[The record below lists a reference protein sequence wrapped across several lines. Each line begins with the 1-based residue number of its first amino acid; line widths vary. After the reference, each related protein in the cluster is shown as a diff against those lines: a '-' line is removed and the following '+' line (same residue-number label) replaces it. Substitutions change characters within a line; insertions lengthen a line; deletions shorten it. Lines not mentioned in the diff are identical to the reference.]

1 MLSNCTVIWQLCLF
15 APQGVEDAMNCS
27 GLARELYVEVVRGNV
42 LCKQAFT
49 FYMIFL
55 LEVLLWYLVEFYS
68 RVYRGVRHQKWII
81 NRYQIKGWDS
91 SPRPFAG
98 TISTGLVV
106 MITKDFT

>member
-1 MLSNCTVIWQLCLF
+1 MQ
-15 APQGVEDAMNCS
+15 
-27 GLARELYVEVVRGNV
+27 ARL
-42 LCKQAFT
+42 QTHTFT

-91 SPRPFAG
+91 SPRPFVG

-106 MITKDFT
+106 MITKDYT